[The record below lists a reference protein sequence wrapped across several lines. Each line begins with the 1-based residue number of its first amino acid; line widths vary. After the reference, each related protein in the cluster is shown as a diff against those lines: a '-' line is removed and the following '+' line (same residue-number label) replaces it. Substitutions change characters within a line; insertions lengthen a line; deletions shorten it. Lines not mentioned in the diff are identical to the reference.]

1 MENPENLIDL
11 EQLPDNSN
19 SSTTSNEQNEF
30 QYSILYNIRNTDGNK
45 NTLYLKLIIVFEYIY

>member
-11 EQLPDNSN
+11 EQWPDNSN

-45 NTLYLKLIIVFEYIY
+45 NTLYLKLIIAFEYIY